1 MNKEASVEDNIDTI
15 QDTAAEVGRKASI
28 SIFALLGM
36 LLFPAAA
43 SAGSSDR
50 VKFSVKPKV
59 AVKLVSKKPGQR
71 TYRIASNAPF
81 RITASGVIGPIR
93 SRITKIGEA
102 AQKPGKLAACRRAA
116 GTLPTTIY
124 RAARKTAAEP
134 ARRKAQSVLITLRYS
149 KYSKPVFK
157 IVPRRKKAATP
168 PVGQACET
176 NPQG

>member
-1 MNKEASVEDNIDTI
+1 
-15 QDTAAEVGRKASI
+15 
-28 SIFALLGM
+28 M
-36 LLFPAAA
+36 LLFPASA

-93 SRITKIGEA
+93 SRITKIGAA

-116 GTLPTTIY
+116 GLLPTTIY
-124 RAARKTAAEP
+124 RAKRKTAAEQGQP
-134 ARRKAQSVLITLRYS
+134 KAQSVLLTL
-149 KYSKPVFK
+149 KYSKHAKPTFK
-157 IVPRRKKAATP
+157 ILPRRKKAAKP
-168 PVGQACET
+168 PVGQDCA
-176 NPQG
+176 PKP